1 MADRHPTDPPPSGAL
16 GLRGLILI
24 GVFFAPITVL
34 LQFAFIAQRRVSRGM
49 LEVGFHYLWMLP
61 VTEFVLFAVLIVALF
76 ALERLLRS
84 RPSLATGISVFV
96 LATAAAMTSLS
107 ILGKFHSWANILLAL
122 GLGFRLAQ
130 VAVDS
135 PGRFLRIAQSGGV
148 VATTIVAIIAFGSIA
163 YRALSERRALATLQE
178 TPAGTPNVL
187 LLILDTVRAS
197 SLGLYGHS
205 VPNTPVLSKLADRG
219 VVFDRAVATAP
230 WTLPSHV
237 GILSGNYTSDV
248 LLGYRTPV
256 STEKP
261 FLAELLKEHG
271 YRTGAFVANLYY
283 TTASRGL
290 SRGFI
295 HYEDFVPSLGE
306 FALTS
311 SLGFYIASRR
321 KLVPGLEDDFTVL
334 NRKTATT
341 VSRDFLDWLDDTK
354 STTGSQP
361 FFAFLNFM
369 DAHVPY
375 DPRAPIGTPFVKGE
389 RWKKYHNDRNGASWS
404 EKQLL
409 KGAALDAEISAYNG
423 AIAYIDHEIG
433 VMLEE
438 LERRG
443 QLSNTIVIVT
453 SDHGEEFG
461 EHGLLTHAVSLYWP
475 SIHVPLIIAGPGG
488 IPHGKRVSRAV
499 TLRDLAA
506 TIADLV
512 RLQGD
517 RRPPGESLARWW
529 DANGE
534 YDSDSQPS
542 PVLSELR
549 ASASAPKGSPMS
561 RGDIQSLVVDDRYH
575 FIRYGDGAEEVFDI
589 DADPWETTD
598 LASSVIGQ
606 SVRTRFRHLFPNL
619 QRTFPGVSD
628 TL

>member
-1 MADRHPTDPPPSGAL
+1 MADQRHTDSAPSGAL
-16 GLRGLILI
+16 GLRGLIVL
-24 GVFFAPITVL
+24 GLLFAPITVL

-49 LEVGFHYLWMLP
+49 LEVGVHYLWMLP
-61 VTEFVLFAVLIVALF
+61 VTEFVLFAVLIVVLF
-76 ALERLLRS
+76 ALGRLWRS
-84 RPSLATGISVFV
+84 RPSLAIGIPTFV
-96 LATAAAMTSLS
+96 LGTAAAMTSLS

-122 GLGFRLAQ
+122 GVGFRLAQ
-130 VAVDS
+130 VAAGS
-135 PGRFLRIAQSGGV
+135 PSRFLRAARSGAL
-148 VATTIVAIIAFGSIA
+148 VATSIVAIIAFGSIA
-163 YRALSERRALATLQE
+163 YRAAAERRALATLKN
-178 TPAGTPNVL
+178 TPSGMPNVL

-197 SLGLYGHS
+197 SLQLYGHS
-205 VPNTPVLSKLADRG
+205 VPNTPVLSKLAARG
-219 VVFDRAVATAP
+219 VVFDRAVSTAP

-261 FLAELLKEHG
+261 FLAEILKENG

-295 HYEDFVPSLGE
+295 RYEDFVPSLGE

-321 KLVPGLEDDFTVL
+321 KVVPGLEDDFTVL

-354 STTGSQP
+354 STAGSQP

-369 DAHVPY
+369 DAHAPY

-389 RWKKYHNDRNGASWS
+389 RWKKYHIDRNGASWS
-404 EKQLL
+404 DRHSL
-409 KGAALDAEISAYNG
+409 KGAPLDAEISAYEG

-433 VMLEE
+433 VLLEE
-438 LERRG
+438 LERRS

-453 SDHGEEFG
+453 SDHGEEFR
-461 EHGLLTHAVSLYWP
+461 EHGLLAHAVSLYWP
-475 SIHVPLIIAGPGG
+475 AIHVPLIIAGPGG
-488 IPHGKRVSRAV
+488 IPRGTRVPRAV

-506 TIADLV
+506 TITDLV
-512 RLQGD
+512 GIPGN
-517 RRPPGESLARWW
+517 RRPPGESLARLW
-529 DANGE
+529 DTNGE
-534 YDSDSQPS
+534 YASGSTGS
-542 PVLSELR
+542 PVLSQLR
-549 ASASAPKGSPMS
+549 ASASAAEDSPLSKGDM
-561 RGDIQSLVVDDRYH
+561 QSLLVDDRYH
-575 FIRYGDGAEEVFDI
+575 FIRYGDGAEQVFDI
-589 DADPWETTD
+589 EVDPWEKTD
-598 LASSVIGQ
+598 LSSSAVGQ
-606 SVRTRFRHLFPNL
+606 WVRARFRPLFPDL
-619 QRTFPGVSD
+619 RRTNPGVAD